1 MSKNLE
7 YFININIKKIKNLA
21 QIGAHFGQEIELF
34 EKYEIKNI
42 FLFEPTQKAID
53 VLQNKILDKSN
64 YQLFPIALGNKN
76 MLKTIHLSNTN
87 DGQSSSLLK
96 PLLHKKVQPEIEFN
110 NNTEIEVKKF
120 SSLGIKDVNFLVMDV
135 QGYEL
140 EVLKGFGNY
149 IKSVEYIFT
158 EVNRDY
164 LYEDN
169 VLINELDEFLKKNGF
184 IRIWTSWRTADMPW
198 GDAFYIKANSIRTAT
213 RILISFK
220 NKLFTNKIFFS
231 IYFLIDYRVIKKLL
245 KKFFVRNINARH

>member
-7 YFININIKKIKNLA
+7 YFIFTNRHKIKNLA

-34 EKYEIKNI
+34 DKYEIKNI
-42 FLFEPTQKAID
+42 YLFEPTQKAIS
-53 VLQNKILDKSN
+53 VLQNKILYKSN

-76 MLKTIHLSNTN
+76 MIHTIHLSDTN
-87 DGQSSSLLK
+87 DGQSSSLLE

-110 NNTEIEVKKF
+110 NNTEIKVKKF
-120 SSLGIKDVNFLVMDV
+120 SSLGLKDVNFLIMDV

-140 EVLKGFGNY
+140 EVLKGFGNC
-149 IKSVEYIFT
+149 INSVEYIFT

-198 GDAFYIKANSIRTAT
+198 GDAFYVKVNSLWTAT
-213 RILISFK
+213 RILISFR
-220 NKLFTNKIFFS
+220 NKLFTNKIFFL
-231 IYFLIDYRVIKKLL
+231 IYFLIDYRVFKKLL
-245 KKFFVRNINARH
+245 KKISTRNINDKH